1 MNNINKRRIYNT
13 ILSQTISTDGRY
25 LFAGN
30 NFGEIFV
37 YRFVLILIFK
47 MFKTIEIYSNYTV

>member
-47 MFKTIEIYSNYTV
+47 IKMFQNTN